1 MKTKTKH
8 KAVYKEIEKRGPFKG
23 LGIDRTI
30 SEKHQMADLPDR
42 DLARVFKTHKGMEE
56 GIGKAKQ
63 RYEQNEVLTGEKFKK
78 IKKKNLES

>member
-1 MKTKTKH
+1 
-8 KAVYKEIEKRGPFKG
+8 
-23 LGIDRTI
+23 
-30 SEKHQMADLPDR
+30 MADLPDR